1 MFKKNKMS
9 KTNFNTEVAKIR
21 SLIERMNGNMTPYE
35 AMLNEE
41 KLIQEA
47 NTPVIKESVNNILS
61 ELDWRTADIA
71 HKQAMSKANDNH
83 YNKYQRA
90 KYLRQ
95 GKNFEKYRNDKFNT
109 QYNLQGVDGY
119 NNLDTDDLANSQL
132 TTGQLKQL
140 GKRKNDINNWI
151 SGNTEYRNGEWRNKN
166 TSDADV
172 DEDYPSFTM

>member
-1 MFKKNKMS
+1 MKQIIKL
-9 KTNFNTEVAKIR
+9 TE
-21 SLIERMNGNMTPYE
+21 
-35 AMLNEE
+35 NE
-41 KLIQEA
+41 LHNI
-47 NTPVIKESVNNILS
+47 IKESVNNILS

-95 GKNFEKYRNDKFNT
+95 GKNFEKYRDDKFNT

-119 NNLDTDDLANSQL
+119 DNLDTTEDLANSQL

-166 TSDADV
+166 TSYANDD
-172 DEDYPSFTM
+172 DYSAFTM

>member
-1 MFKKNKMS
+1 MKQTIKL
-9 KTNFNTEVAKIR
+9 TESELHR
-21 SLIERMNGNMTPYE
+21 
-35 AMLNEE
+35 
-41 KLIQEA
+41 
-47 NTPVIKESVNNILS
+47 VIKESVNNILS

-119 NNLDTDDLANSQL
+119 DNLDTTEDLANSQL

-151 SGNTEYRNGEWRNKN
+151 SGNTEYRNGKWRNKN
-166 TSDADV
+166 TSYEND
-172 DEDYPSFTM
+172 DYSAFTM